1 MISALFLLLII
12 STALLFG
19 NEFSVGFFIHP
30 SLTRADHRAFL
41 PAIQVFARFFGKV
54 MPVWMALTL
63 ALHLFLLWLTWRWPA
78 SHTFF
83 LISAVTVWII
93 IIVFSLVGPVPIND
107 QVKAWELA
115 RLPEDWK
122 AKRRRWDVQNA
133 GESRFDWPSFHCP
146 GSFLQNAAASC
157 LAETRKPTPAAA

>member
-63 ALHLFLLWLTWRWPA
+63 APHLFLLWLTWRWPA
-78 SHTFF
+78 SHTLF
-83 LISAVTVWII
+83 LISAVTLSII
-93 IIVFSLVGPVPIND
+93 IIVFSLVGPVPLND
-107 QVKAWELA
+107 
-115 RLPEDWK
+115 R
-122 AKRRRWDVQNA
+122 
-133 GESRFDWPSFHCP
+133 STP
-146 GSFLQNAAASC
+146 G
-157 LAETRKPTPAAA
+157 KVV

>member
-19 NEFSVGFFIHP
+19 NEFSIGFFIHP

-41 PAIQVFARFFGKV
+41 PAIQVFARFFGKL
-54 MPVWMALTL
+54 MPVWMPLTL

-78 SHTFF
+78 SHTLF
-83 LISAVTVWII
+83 LISAVTLWII

-133 GESRFDWPSFHCP
+133 ARVVLIGLAFIALVLSFRTLPLH
-146 GSFLQNAAASC
+146 
-157 LAETRKPTPAAA
+157 R

>member
-12 STALLFG
+12 STALIFG

-54 MPVWMALTL
+54 MPWWMSLTL
-63 ALHLFLLWLTWRWPA
+63 VLHLFLLWLTWHWPT
-78 SHTFF
+78 SHTLF
-83 LISAVTVWII
+83 LISAVTLWIM

-122 AKRRRWDVQNA
+122 AKRRRWDAQNA
-133 GESRFDWPSFHCP
+133 VRVVLIGLAFMTLVLSFRTLPLP
-146 GSFLQNAAASC
+146 G
-157 LAETRKPTPAAA
+157 

>member
-1 MISALFLLLII
+1 MISALFLLVIV

-19 NEFSVGFFIHP
+19 NEFSVGFFVHP

-41 PAIQVFARFFGKV
+41 PAIQVFARLFGKV
-54 MPVWMALTL
+54 MPVWMPLTL

-78 SHTFF
+78 SHTLF
-83 LISAVTVWII
+83 LISAVTLWII

-115 RLPEDWK
+115 HLPEDWE

-133 GESRFDWPSFHCP
+133 ARVVLIGLAFIALVLSFRTLPLHD
-146 GSFLQNAAASC
+146 
-157 LAETRKPTPAAA
+157 